1 MTERFNQEPLI
12 TERDIYEGMSPN
24 QLANLILAHGEL
36 VSSYERSMNLAAE
49 VLEGAYGLTVEQVL
63 QQREKENGTT

>member
-1 MTERFNQEPLI
+1 MAERLNQEHLI
-12 TERDIYEGMSPN
+12 TEREVYEGMSPG

-36 VSSYERSMNLAAE
+36 VSNYERSMNLAAE

-63 QQREKENGTT
+63 QMREKENGQA